1 MLFSL
6 GKYGSEPE
14 FEEKSNSHLKI
25 TSTVM
30 LCSVELVH
38 LTQAYRTECPRVGSR
53 EITLVSLLVYYVYL
67 RSTPVIH
74 YLAESPR
81 AKRAVLTHTTSASCL
96 PLTGIDFGI
105 I

>member
-14 FEEKSNSHLKI
+14 FEEKSNSHL

-53 EITLVSLLVYYVYL
+53 EIT
-67 RSTPVIH
+67 
-74 YLAESPR
+74 
-81 AKRAVLTHTTSASCL
+81 
-96 PLTGIDFGI
+96 
-105 I
+105 